1 MSQYIQDDEI
11 DLFELFTTLWAGK
24 WLIVLSTAVFLLGG
38 FAYTQLATKV
48 YQLEAKLQAPACPT
62 SGSGYVGWDCEV
74 AIFASSARRL
84 SLVWDED
91 LDETVVSFS
100 ADYPKITLQITEP
113 KSLQFYQEMLDGVLD
128 DVSTDLSDEA
138 SRVRNVLAQPVLDNI
153 EQTEIATQISLKSQM
168 VGDWLRENGSS
179 IGSFVMVPDSF
190 EAPVSPKKILILAL
204 SLVLGGFVG
213 AAVVLVRKVIRDR
226 AALVQF
232 S

>member
-1 MSQYIQDDEI
+1 MSQSIQDDEI
-11 DLFELFTTLWAGK
+11 DLFELFATLWAGK
-24 WLIVLSTAVFLLGG
+24 WLIALSIAIFLLGG
-38 FAYTQLATKV
+38 FAYSQLATKV
-48 YQLEAKLQAPACPT
+48 YQLEAKFQAPECPT
-62 SGSGYVGWDCEV
+62 SGAGYVGWDC
-74 AIFASSARRL
+74 AGSIFGSAVHKL
-84 SLVWDED
+84 SMVWDED
-91 LDETVVSFS
+91 LDENVETFS
-100 ADYPKITLQITEP
+100 YAYPKISLQIIEP
-113 KSLQFYQEMLDGVLD
+113 KSLQFYQEILDGVLD

-226 AALVQF
+226 AALV
-232 S
+232 